1 MARKKKT
8 EPVEVI
14 TEPQVVRGSHLTV
27 TTYPD
32 GRVDTEWDWEQLA
45 EDIDRAIREYGN
57 NQTSTKID
65 HEVEPVSKVSSR
77 RSSTVKSRKKKE
89 NNSV

>member
-8 EPVEVI
+8 ESVEII

-27 TTYPD
+27 ITYPD
-32 GRVDTEWDWEQLA
+32 GRVDTEWDWKQLA

-65 HEVEPVSKVSSR
+65 HEIDSVSKVSSR
-77 RSSTVKSRKKKE
+77 GSSTVKGRKKKE